1 MEKNKENKENKPEQK
16 FSFNDRTK
24 ILSVVTT
31 NQDEHC
37 TKNYT
42 DDFNEKQIKQ
52 LHKAMTQDKS
62 RLETNIQ
69 SFEKSVEEN
78 KETIEKSKIKLTD
91 NQVKLKED
99 LLVLQQ
105 YKPIDDAEVIKKR
118 TEEQL
123 INLVD
128 QLKEKKK
135 IINEIE
141 TKCKGVLK

>member
-1 MEKNKENKENKPEQK
+1 MEKQNKPNQR

-24 ILSVVTT
+24 TLSVVTT
-31 NQDEHC
+31 NEDEHC

-42 DDFNEKQIKQ
+42 DEFNEKQIKE
-52 LHKAMTQDKS
+52 LHKAMKLDKT

-69 SFEKSVEEN
+69 SFEKSIEEN
-78 KETIEKSKIKLTD
+78 KEKIEKSKIKLTES
-91 NQVKLKED
+91 QVKLKED

-105 YKPIDDAEVIKKR
+105 YKPIDDCVVTKKR

-123 INLVD
+123 VNLVE